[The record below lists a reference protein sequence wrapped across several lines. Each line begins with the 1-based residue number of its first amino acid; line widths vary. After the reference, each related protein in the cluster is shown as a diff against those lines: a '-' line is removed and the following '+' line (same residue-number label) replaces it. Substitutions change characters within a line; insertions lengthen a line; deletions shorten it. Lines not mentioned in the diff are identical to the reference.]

1 VVAPLLGRLLD
12 GRSGAGRL
20 ALAAAMAL
28 RAALAALTVAR
39 TQSLLLYPLAFGL
52 LVCSRAHG
60 ISRTAMVPE
69 VLGAQGSRSGP
80 AGPRGSGP
88 GRSQV
93 SEAGGGYGSGPG
105 GPHGSG
111 PTEPHGGP
119 GSVRA
124 GGSPGGPGSV
134 GAGRSPGGP
143 GSVGAGRSPGGP
155 SSSWPGG
162 PQDGRSRPRSTGA
175 HDGPAGGVP
184 ADPGPPG
191 HETSAGTPAGQ
202 DLVAVNGRMARVAA
216 LGGTAG
222 ALLGVALD
230 RLLGGGA
237 VLWAAAL
244 TFTVGTALALSL
256 PAVRSRRD
264 RVPGRRRP
272 LVADPGSNPA
282 AGRHPGG
289 GVPGSPRDRVAGP
302 YPDAPGRFPDPAPGR
317 VPDPASGRFPDA
329 VPGRVPNPASGRFP
343 DAVLARFPD
352 GVPGR
357 VQDPVPADAVSGR
370 FPGAVSGRHRDPL
383 DRRAARL
390 ARPPGRV
397 RLART
402 ANTCVRAVGG
412 FTLFLL
418 AFELRRQGVGT
429 AGLGLLLAAVGVGGV
444 VGAFLLPRA
453 ARLVREDGL
462 LAGGLLLCGT
472 TAWLLAGRVGVE
484 SAAAG
489 GLAMGAGIAAARLG
503 FESLVQRDVP
513 PSARGTAITRAETT
527 FQLAWV
533 AGAVLPVAFPL
544 PITPS
549 LLTAALVCLVAAT
562 TYTVGLLR
570 QRRGR
575 ERRARTAGP
584 TSVH

>member
-1 VVAPLLGRLLD
+1 MPSMDGAVPGRASAARSSRRPLDRLAWVHAASTCGDALVAVALAGTLFFAVPVAAARPRVALSLLLTVAPFAVVAPLLGRLLD

-28 RAALAALTVAR
+28 RAALAALAVSR

-69 VLGAQGSRSGP
+69 LLGPGPGGAGGSGGP
-80 AGPRGSGP
+80 AGRDE
-88 GRSQV
+88 R
-93 SEAGGGYGSGPG
+93 
-105 GPHGSG
+105 
-111 PTEPHGGP
+111 
-119 GSVRA
+119 
-124 GGSPGGPGSV
+124 
-134 GAGRSPGGP
+134 
-143 GSVGAGRSPGGP
+143 
-155 SSSWPGG
+155 
-162 PQDGRSRPRSTGA
+162 
-175 HDGPAGGVP
+175 
-184 ADPGPPG
+184 
-191 HETSAGTPAGQ
+191 

-222 ALLGVALD
+222 ALLGVGLD

-237 VLWAAAL
+237 VLWASAL
-244 TFTVGTALALSL
+244 VFATGTALALSL
-256 PAVRSRRD
+256 PTVRPRRD
-264 RVPGRRRP
+264 RGPG
-272 LVADPGSNPA
+272 A
-282 AGRHPGG
+282 H
-289 GVPGSPRDRVAGP
+289 RVAV
-302 YPDAPGRFPDPAPGR
+302 PDAHR
-317 VPDPASGRFPDA
+317 VSG
-329 VPGRVPNPASGRFP
+329 SG
-343 DAVLARFPD
+343 AHH
-352 GVPGR
+352 
-357 VQDPVPADAVSGR
+357 DPVPAS
-370 FPGAVSGRHRDPL
+370 HRDPGPGPRRGPV

-390 ARPPGRV
+390 VRPPGRV

-402 ANTCVRAVGG
+402 ANTFVRAVGG

-472 TAWLLAGRVGVE
+472 TAWLLAGRVGVG

-503 FESLVQRDVP
+503 FESLVQREVP
-513 PSARGTAITRAETT
+513 APARGTAITRAETT

-544 PITPS
+544 PTTPS
-549 LLTAALVCLVAAT
+549 LLAAAAVCLVAAT

-570 QRRGR
+570 LRRSR
-575 ERRARTAGP
+575 DRQP
-584 TSVH
+584 V

>member
-1 VVAPLLGRLLD
+1 MDGAVPGRASAARSSRRPLDRLAWVHAASTCGDALVAVALAGTLFFAVPVAAARPRVALYLLLTVAPFAVVAPLLGRLLD

-20 ALAAAMAL
+20 ALATAMAL

-39 TQSLLLYPLAFGL
+39 TESLLLYPLAFGL

-69 VLGAQGSRSGP
+69 VLGQGS
-80 AGPRGSGP
+80 
-88 GRSQV
+88 
-93 SEAGGGYGSGPG
+93 
-105 GPHGSG
+105 
-111 PTEPHGGP
+111 
-119 GSVRA
+119 
-124 GGSPGGPGSV
+124 
-134 GAGRSPGGP
+134 
-143 GSVGAGRSPGGP
+143 
-155 SSSWPGG
+155 
-162 PQDGRSRPRSTGA
+162 
-175 HDGPAGGVP
+175 
-184 ADPGPPG
+184 
-191 HETSAGTPAGQ
+191 AGQ

-237 VLWAAAL
+237 VLWAAAI
-244 TFTVGTALALSL
+244 TFTAGTALALSL
-256 PAVRSRRD
+256 PTTRR
-264 RVPGRRRP
+264 RREAVPGRRRD
-272 LVADPGSNPA
+272 LM
-282 AGRHPGG
+282 
-289 GVPGSPRDRVAGP
+289 
-302 YPDAPGRFPDPAPGR
+302 
-317 VPDPASGRFPDA
+317 
-329 VPGRVPNPASGRFP
+329 
-343 DAVLARFPD
+343 
-352 GVPGR
+352 
-357 VQDPVPADAVSGR
+357 
-370 FPGAVSGRHRDPL
+370 

-397 RLART
+397 RLARM

-429 AGLGLLLAAVGVGGV
+429 AGLGLLLAAVGIGGV

-472 TAWLLAGRVGVE
+472 TALLLAGRVGVE

-503 FESLVQRDVP
+503 FESLVQREVP
-513 PSARGTAITRAETT
+513 PPARGTAITRAETT

-544 PITPS
+544 PTTPS
-549 LLTAALVCLVAAT
+549 LLAAALVCLVAAV

-570 QRRGR
+570 RRRGR
-575 ERRARTAGP
+575 EGRVRIAKSTGADRTR
-584 TSVH
+584 

>member
-1 VVAPLLGRLLD
+1 MPSMDGVVRGRAMRERSSRRPLDRLAWVHAVSTCGDALVAVALAGTLFFAVPVAAARPRVALYLLLTVAPFAVVAPLLGRLLD

-28 RAALAALTVAR
+28 RAVLAALAVAR

-69 VLGAQGSRSGP
+69 LLAPV
-80 AGPRGSGP
+80 
-88 GRSQV
+88 GRD
-93 SEAGGGYGSGPG
+93 E
-105 GPHGSG
+105 
-111 PTEPHGGP
+111 
-119 GSVRA
+119 R
-124 GGSPGGPGSV
+124 
-134 GAGRSPGGP
+134 
-143 GSVGAGRSPGGP
+143 
-155 SSSWPGG
+155 
-162 PQDGRSRPRSTGA
+162 
-175 HDGPAGGVP
+175 
-184 ADPGPPG
+184 
-191 HETSAGTPAGQ
+191 

-222 ALLGVALD
+222 ALLGVGLD
-230 RLLGGGA
+230 RLAGGGA
-237 VLWAAAL
+237 VLWASALVFAA
-244 TFTVGTALALSL
+244 GTALALSL
-256 PAVRSRRD
+256 PTTRSRRA
-264 RVPGRRRP
+264 PGPGAQRAP
-272 LVADPGSNPA
+272 GPGSH
-282 AGRHPGG
+282 R
-289 GVPGSPRDRVAGP
+289 
-302 YPDAPGRFPDPAPGR
+302 
-317 VPDPASGRFPDA
+317 
-329 VPGRVPNPASGRFP
+329 
-343 DAVLARFPD
+343 
-352 GVPGR
+352 
-357 VQDPVPADAVSGR
+357 DPVPEPR
-370 FPGAVSGRHRDPL
+370 RQPL

-390 ARPPGRV
+390 VRPPGRV
-397 RLART
+397 RLARA

-484 SAAAG
+484 TAAAG

-503 FESLVQRDVP
+503 FESLVQREVP
-513 PSARGTAITRAETT
+513 APARGTAITRAETT

-544 PITPS
+544 PTTPS
-549 LLTAALVCLVAAT
+549 LLAAAVVCLVAAT

-570 QRRGR
+570 LRRNR
-575 ERRARTAGP
+575 QP
-584 TSVH
+584 V

>member
-1 VVAPLLGRLLD
+1 MAVRGRGPGDRAAAGRPLDRLAWVHAISTLGDALVAVALAGTLFFAVPVAAARPRVALYLLLTVAPFAVVAPLLGRLLD

-28 RAALAALTVAR
+28 RAALAALAVAR

-69 VLGAQGSRSGP
+69 LMDTSRP
-80 AGPRGSGP
+80 EGP
-88 GRSQV
+88 GDR
-93 SEAGGGYGSGPG
+93 APGPG
-105 GPHGSG
+105 GVGRDQG
-111 PTEPHGGP
+111 
-119 GSVRA
+119 
-124 GGSPGGPGSV
+124 
-134 GAGRSPGGP
+134 GAGAAGRDRR
-143 GSVGAGRSPGGP
+143 GAGVV
-155 SSSWPGG
+155 
-162 PQDGRSRPRSTGA
+162 GRDQP
-175 HDGPAGGVP
+175 
-184 ADPGPPG
+184 
-191 HETSAGTPAGQ
+191 

-222 ALLGVALD
+222 ALLGVGLD

-244 TFTVGTALALSL
+244 AFTAGGVLALSL
-256 PAVRSRRD
+256 PLPPRGRASSASAQAAPRRD
-264 RVPGRRRP
+264 PM
-272 LVADPGSNPA
+272 
-282 AGRHPGG
+282 
-289 GVPGSPRDRVAGP
+289 
-302 YPDAPGRFPDPAPGR
+302 
-317 VPDPASGRFPDA
+317 
-329 VPGRVPNPASGRFP
+329 
-343 DAVLARFPD
+343 
-352 GVPGR
+352 
-357 VQDPVPADAVSGR
+357 
-370 FPGAVSGRHRDPL
+370 
-383 DRRAARL
+383 DRRTARL

-429 AGLGLLLAAVGVGGV
+429 AGLGLLLAGVGVGGV
-444 VGAFLLPRA
+444 IGAFLLPRA

-472 TAWLLAGRVGVE
+472 TAWLLAGRVGVVA
-484 SAAAG
+484 AAAG

-503 FESLVQRDVP
+503 FESLVQREVP
-513 PSARGTAITRAETT
+513 PPARGTAITRAETT

-533 AGAVLPVAFPL
+533 GGAVLPVAFPL
-544 PITPS
+544 PTTPS
-549 LLTAALVCLVAAT
+549 LLAAAVACLVAAT

-570 QRRGR
+570 LRR
-575 ERRARTAGP
+575 RRAAQL
-584 TSVH
+584 S

>member
-1 VVAPLLGRLLD
+1 MRERSSRRPLDRLAWVHAVSTCGDALVAVALAGTLFFAVPVAAARPRVALYLLLTVAPFAVVAPLLGRLLD

-28 RAALAALTVAR
+28 RAVLAALAVAR

-69 VLGAQGSRSGP
+69 LLAPV
-80 AGPRGSGP
+80 
-88 GRSQV
+88 GRD
-93 SEAGGGYGSGPG
+93 E
-105 GPHGSG
+105 
-111 PTEPHGGP
+111 
-119 GSVRA
+119 R
-124 GGSPGGPGSV
+124 
-134 GAGRSPGGP
+134 
-143 GSVGAGRSPGGP
+143 
-155 SSSWPGG
+155 
-162 PQDGRSRPRSTGA
+162 
-175 HDGPAGGVP
+175 
-184 ADPGPPG
+184 
-191 HETSAGTPAGQ
+191 

-222 ALLGVALD
+222 ALLGVGLD
-230 RLLGGGA
+230 RLAGGGA
-237 VLWAAAL
+237 VLWASALVFAA
-244 TFTVGTALALSL
+244 GTALALSL
-256 PAVRSRRD
+256 PTTRSRRA
-264 RVPGRRRP
+264 PGP
-272 LVADPGSNPA
+272 GAHSHPGPGS
-282 AGRHPGG
+282 R
-289 GVPGSPRDRVAGP
+289 R
-302 YPDAPGRFPDPAPGR
+302 
-317 VPDPASGRFPDA
+317 
-329 VPGRVPNPASGRFP
+329 
-343 DAVLARFPD
+343 
-352 GVPGR
+352 
-357 VQDPVPADAVSGR
+357 DPVPEPR
-370 FPGAVSGRHRDPL
+370 RHPL

-402 ANTCVRAVGG
+402 ANTFVRAVGG

-444 VGAFLLPRA
+444 VGAFLLPLA

-484 SAAAG
+484 SAAAA

-503 FESLVQRDVP
+503 FESLVQREVP
-513 PSARGTAITRAETT
+513 APSRGTAITRAETT

-544 PITPS
+544 PTTPS
-549 LLTAALVCLVAAT
+549 LLAAAVVCLVAAT

-570 QRRGR
+570 LRRGR
-575 ERRARTAGP
+575 QP
-584 TSVH
+584 PV

>member
-1 VVAPLLGRLLD
+1 MPVMREAVGGRAPGARPSGRPLDRLAWVHATSTFGDALVAVALAGTLFFAVPVAAARPRVALYLLLTVAPFAVVAPLLGRLLD

-28 RAALAALTVAR
+28 RAALAALAVAR

-69 VLGAQGSRSGP
+69 LMGP
-80 AGPRGSGP
+80 AGPGDPGGEAP
-88 GRSQV
+88 GRDQ
-93 SEAGGGYGSGPG
+93 
-105 GPHGSG
+105 
-111 PTEPHGGP
+111 
-119 GSVRA
+119 R
-124 GGSPGGPGSV
+124 
-134 GAGRSPGGP
+134 
-143 GSVGAGRSPGGP
+143 
-155 SSSWPGG
+155 
-162 PQDGRSRPRSTGA
+162 
-175 HDGPAGGVP
+175 
-184 ADPGPPG
+184 
-191 HETSAGTPAGQ
+191 

-222 ALLGVALD
+222 ALLGVGLD

-237 VLWAAAL
+237 VLWAAAAA
-244 TFTVGTALALSL
+244 FTAGGVLALGLS
-256 PAVRSRRD
+256 PRAA
-264 RVPGRRRP
+264 RRRQAP
-272 LVADPGSNPA
+272 SPA
-282 AGRHPGG
+282 AA
-289 GVPGSPRDRVAGP
+289 PR
-302 YPDAPGRFPDPAPGR
+302 
-317 VPDPASGRFPDA
+317 
-329 VPGRVPNPASGRFP
+329 
-343 DAVLARFPD
+343 
-352 GVPGR
+352 
-357 VQDPVPADAVSGR
+357 
-370 FPGAVSGRHRDPL
+370 RDPL
-383 DRRAARL
+383 VRRVARL

-397 RLART
+397 RLGRT

-429 AGLGLLLAAVGVGGV
+429 VGLGLLLAGVGVGGV

-503 FESLVQRDVP
+503 FESLVQREVP
-513 PSARGTAITRAETT
+513 PPARGTAITRAETA

-533 AGAVLPVAFPL
+533 AGAVVPVALPL
-544 PITPS
+544 PTNPS
-549 LLTAALVCLVAAT
+549 LLGAALACLVAAA

-570 QRRGR
+570 LRRR
-575 ERRARTAGP
+575 QP
-584 TSVH
+584 QPS